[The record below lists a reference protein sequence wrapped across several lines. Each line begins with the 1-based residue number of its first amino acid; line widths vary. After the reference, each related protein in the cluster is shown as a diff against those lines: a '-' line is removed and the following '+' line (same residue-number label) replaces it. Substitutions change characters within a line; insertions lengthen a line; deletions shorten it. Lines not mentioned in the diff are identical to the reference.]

1 MTLEKNEVRRKKQS
15 KKERIKEEQNEG
27 RKKEQAK
34 KERRDPILS
43 WVILETERKKERKR
57 NKRNEKGKNMYFC
70 VHFRGEICI
79 FAWTLKER
87 YVFLCGL

>member
-43 WVILETERKKERKR
+43 WVILETERKK
-57 NKRNEKGKNMYFC
+57 
-70 VHFRGEICI
+70 
-79 FAWTLKER
+79 
-87 YVFLCGL
+87 

>member
-1 MTLEKNEVRRKKQS
+1 MTLEKKEVRRKKQS

-43 WVILETERKKERKR
+43 WVILETERKK
-57 NKRNEKGKNMYFC
+57 
-70 VHFRGEICI
+70 
-79 FAWTLKER
+79 
-87 YVFLCGL
+87 